1 MSYEPYAPNAQGLTE
16 ALIDLKN
23 AFPGIVAQKVTGYE
37 TTAFENLNQGDA
49 VYSRASDGQIGK
61 AIASST
67 LDKAFVA
74 GFVET
79 TVSQGQTARVIVAGA
94 IANSGLDAGDEYY
107 LSAASA
113 GAIVKTPPSTAGQY
127 VTRVGEAVNTA
138 QLVIR
143 LEPPILL
150 S

>member
-1 MSYEPYAPNAQGLTE
+1 MRLTPDQE
-16 ALIDLKN
+16 A
-23 AFPGIVAQKVTGYE
+23 
-37 TTAFENLNQGDA
+37 
-49 VYSRASDGQIGK
+49 
-61 AIASST
+61 
-67 LDKAFVA
+67 
-74 GFVET
+74 
-79 TVSQGQTARVIVAGA
+79 IVAGA

-113 GAIVKTPPSTAGQY
+113 GGIVKTPPSSAGQY

-143 LEPPILL
+143 IEPPMLL

>member
-1 MSYEPYAPNAQGLTE
+1 MSYEPYSPNAQGLTE
-16 ALIDLKN
+16 ALIDLKT

-74 GFVET
+74 GFV
-79 TVSQGQTARVIVAGA
+79 
-94 IANSGLDAGDEYY
+94 
-107 LSAASA
+107 
-113 GAIVKTPPSTAGQY
+113 KP
-127 VTRVGEAVNTA
+127 
-138 QLVIR
+138 
-143 LEPPILL
+143 LL
-150 S
+150 AKDRQQE

>member
-1 MSYEPYAPNAQGLTE
+1 MSYEPYSPNAQGLTE
-16 ALIDLKN
+16 ALIDLKT

-49 VYSRASDGQIGK
+49 VYSRASDGQI
-61 AIASST
+61 ASST

-79 TVSQGQTARVIVAGA
+79 SVSQGQTARVIVAGA

-113 GAIVKTPPSTAGQY
+113 GGIVKTPPSTAGQY

-143 LEPPILL
+143 IEPPMLL